1 MWNTEAEK
9 NALVEK
15 ITDTT
20 KDVKCPT
27 CGTSLV
33 EEPRG
38 ISGASSEVLCPKCGI
53 SAGLRGI

>member
-9 NALVEK
+9 QALIEK
-15 ITDTT
+15 IVHSN

-33 EEPRG
+33 EVPRG
-38 ISGASSEVLCPKCGI
+38 TTSSEVLCPKCGI
-53 SAGLRGI
+53 SADLRGV

>member
-38 ISGASSEVLCPKCGI
+38 TTSSEVLCPKCGI
-53 SAGLRGI
+53 SAELRGI